1 MICPICGEKMEN
13 RKYLNPV
20 TYKTGWQWRC
30 DNEHFFE
37 IGETFANPAAKWT
50 GEIVESEENNDKV

>member
-50 GEIVESEENNDKV
+50 GEIVESD